1 MIKENFERFAKSDF
15 GLEIYS
21 KEKLIF
27 RSKKEGIK
35 GLLEFIKKNK
45 KSVKDLIIFDKK
57 VGNAVA
63 LISVYIGAKGV
74 FGVVG
79 SKSAEKTFKK
89 FKIKSY
95 FLKTIPRILN
105 KKGTDICP
113 LEKLSFSKTPKE
125 FYGLVKNG

>member
-1 MIKENFERFAKSDF
+1 M
-15 GLEIYS
+15 EIWS
-21 KEKLIF
+21 GNKVIF

-35 GLLEFIKKNK
+35 GLLEFIKKSK
-45 KSVKDLIIFDKK
+45 KFPKNSIVFDKK

-63 LISVYIGAKGV
+63 LLSAYIGAKGV

-89 FKIKSY
+89 FKIKFH

-113 LEKLSFSKTPKE
+113 LEKLSSLKTPEE
-125 FYGLVKNG
+125 FCDSVKNKKHVNSR